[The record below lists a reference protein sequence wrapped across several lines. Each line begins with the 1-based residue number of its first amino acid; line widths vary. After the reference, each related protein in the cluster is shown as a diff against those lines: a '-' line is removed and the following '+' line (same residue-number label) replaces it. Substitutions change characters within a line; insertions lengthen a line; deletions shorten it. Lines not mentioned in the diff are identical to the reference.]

1 MKYKI
6 FYLALLL
13 LFISSFQSY
22 AQLDYPKAKKVDQ
35 KDNYFGT
42 IVEDPYRWLEDDKSE
57 EVKTWVEAQNKVTF
71 DYLGKIPFREK
82 IKERLTKIWNY
93 PKYSSPFK
101 EGDKYY
107 FFKNDGLQNQSVLY
121 VQDDLNSE
129 PSVFLDPNKFST
141 DGTIALS
148 QLNFSNDAKYVVY
161 GTASGGSDWSEL
173 FVMETETQKKLSD
186 HIKWV
191 KFSGASWFK
200 DGFFYSRYDEPA
212 KGEELTK
219 KNEYHKV
226 YYHKAGT
233 DQIND
238 VLIYEDK
245 ERPNRNFYASVT
257 EDEHFLVLYM
267 SEGASGNNAF
277 MVKDLTKEK
286 SDFIPVVTD
295 FVYRYSVIDNIGD
308 KLLILTN
315 HKTPRKK
322 IILADPHNFSE
333 ENWIE
338 IVPEQNE
345 VLQWGTIIGGKLIVS
360 YLKDANSRAY
370 VYDLDGKFEYE
381 IKLPMLGTLGGF
393 SGKKNE
399 TTAFYTFTS
408 FTFPTAIYH
417 FDVITHESKV
427 FRTSEIDFN
436 FDDYETKQIFYVS
449 KDGTKIPMF
458 IVHKKGLELDR
469 SNPTLLYAYGGFNA
483 SMLPSFSVSRL
494 IFLENGGVYAM
505 ANLRGGGE
513 YGEEWHEAG
522 MLLNKQNVF
531 DDFIAAAEYLIK
543 EKYTSAQKLAIS
555 GASNGGLLIG
565 TVINQRPEL
574 FKVALPAVGVM
585 DMLRYH
591 KFTIG
596 WAWAA
601 EYGSSDDSVHF
612 KNLFSYSPLHNI
624 REDLNYPATFVTTAD
639 HDDRVVPAH
648 SFKYIST
655 LQEKYIGKNSVLIRI
670 ETRAGHGAG
679 KPTSKQIDEQID
691 IWSFVLYNLAMK
703 PNEK

>member
-1 MKYKI
+1 MKKFFLI
-6 FYLALLL
+6 MFVALLAVQL
-13 LFISSFQSY
+13 LS
-22 AQLDYPKAKKVDQ
+22 AQINYPITKKVDQ
-35 KDNYFGT
+35 SDNYYGT
-42 IVEDPYRWLEDDKSE
+42 IVEDPYRWLEDDNSE
-57 EVKTWVEAQNKVTF
+57 ETKVWVEAQNKITF
-71 DYLGKIPFREK
+71 DYLEKIPFREK

-101 EGDKYY
+101 EGDNYY

-121 VQDDLNSE
+121 VQEDLNSE
-129 PSVFLDPNKFST
+129 PRVFLDPNKFSE
-141 DGTIALS
+141 DGTVALS
-148 QLNFSNDAKYVVY
+148 QLSFSNDAKYVVY
-161 GTASGGSDWSEL
+161 GTASGGSDWNEL
-173 FVMETETQKKLSD
+173 FVMETATQKKLSD
-186 HIKWV
+186 HIKWI
-191 KFSGASWFK
+191 KFSGASWYK

-212 KGEELTK
+212 SGEVLTK

-226 YYHKAGT
+226 YYHEVGT
-233 DQIND
+233 YQSSD
-238 VLIYEDK
+238 VLVYEVREK
-245 ERPNRNFYASVT
+245 PKRNFYASVT
-257 EDEHFLVLYM
+257 EDERYLILYM

-277 MVKDLTKEK
+277 MVKDLSKEG
-286 SDFIPVVTD
+286 SEFIPVVTD
-295 FVYRYSVIDNIGD
+295 FVYRYSIIDNVDD

-315 HKTPRKK
+315 HKSPRKK
-322 IILADPHNFSE
+322 IILADPNNFSE

-338 IVPEQNE
+338 IIPEQKE

-360 YLKDANSRAY
+360 YLKDASSRAY
-370 VYDLDGKFEYE
+370 VYSLDGKFEYE
-381 IKLPMLGTLGGF
+381 IELPTLGTLGGF

-408 FTFPTAIYH
+408 FTFPTVIYH
-417 FDVITHESKV
+417 FDVHSRKSAL
-427 FRTSEIDFN
+427 FRTSDIDFD
-436 FDDYETKQIFYVS
+436 FGDYETKQVYYSS
-449 KDGTKIPMF
+449 KDGTRIPMF
-458 IVHKKGLELDR
+458 IVHKKGLKLDGN
-469 SNPTLLYAYGGFNA
+469 NPTLLYAYGGFNA

-513 YGEEWHEAG
+513 YGEEWHKAG

-531 DDFIAAAEYLIK
+531 DDFIAAAEFLIK
-543 EKYTSAQKLAIS
+543 EKYTSTQKLAIS
-555 GASNGGLLIG
+555 GGSNGGLLIG
-565 TVINQRPEL
+565 AVMNQRPEL

-601 EYGSSDDSVHF
+601 EYGSSEDSVHF
-612 KNLFSYSPLHNI
+612 RNLYSYSPLHNLSAG
-624 REDLNYPATFVTTAD
+624 LNYPATLVTTAD

-655 LQEKYIGKNSVLIRI
+655 LQERYKGTNPVLIRI

-679 KPTSKQIDEQID
+679 KPTAKQIDEQTD
-691 IWSFVLYNLAMK
+691 IWSFVFYNLNIN
-703 PNEK
+703 P

>member
-1 MKYKI
+1 MKKLL
-6 FYLALLL
+6 LALLIY
-13 LFISSFQSY
+13 LFTFQFIN
-22 AQLDYPKAKKVDQ
+22 AQFNYPPTKKVEQ
-35 KDNYFGT
+35 TDNYFGT
-42 IVEDPYRWLEDDKSE
+42 IVEDPYRWLENDKSDE
-57 EVKTWVEAQNKVTF
+57 TKAWVDAQNKVTF
-71 DYLGKIPFREK
+71 DYLEKIPFRDK

-93 PKYSSPFK
+93 PKYSTPFK

-107 FFKNDGLQNQSVLY
+107 FYKNDGLQNQSVLY
-121 VQDDLNSE
+121 AQDELNSE
-129 PSVFLDPNKFST
+129 PRVFLDPNKFSE
-141 DGTIALS
+141 DGTVALS
-148 QLNFSNDAKYVVY
+148 QLSFSNDAKYVVY
-161 GTASGGSDWSEL
+161 GTASGGSDWNEL
-173 FVMETETQKKLSD
+173 FIMESATQKKLSD

-191 KFSGASWFK
+191 KFSGTSWFK

-226 YYHKAGT
+226 YYHKVGT
-233 DQIND
+233 DQSSDIL
-238 VLIYEDK
+238 VYENKDRAK
-245 ERPNRNFYASVT
+245 RNFYASVT
-257 EDEHFLVLYM
+257 EDERFLILYM

-277 MVKDLTKEK
+277 MVKDLAKEK
-286 SDFIPVVTD
+286 SEFIPVVTD
-295 FVYRYSVIDNIGD
+295 FIYRYSVIDNIGD

-315 HKTPRKK
+315 HKSPRKK
-322 IILADPHNFSE
+322 IILADPNNFSE

-338 IVPEQNE
+338 IIPEQKE

-360 YLKDANSRAY
+360 YLKDASSRAY
-370 VYDLDGKFEYE
+370 AYSLDGKFEYE
-381 IKLPMLGTLGGF
+381 IELPTLGTLGWF
-393 SGKKNE
+393 SGKKKD

-417 FDVITHESKV
+417 FDVNSRKSTM
-427 FRTSEIDFN
+427 FRASEIDFK
-436 FDDYETKQIFYVS
+436 FDNYETKQVFYPS
-449 KDGTKIPMF
+449 KDGTRIPMF
-458 IVHKKGLELDR
+458 IVHKKGLKLDG
-469 SNPTLLYAYGGFNA
+469 SNPTYLYAYGGFNA

-531 DDFIAAAEYLIK
+531 DDFIAAAEYLIR
-543 EKYTSAQKLAIS
+543 EKYTSAKKLAIA
-555 GASNGGLLIG
+555 GGSNGGLLIG
-565 TVINQRPEL
+565 AVMNQRPEL

-601 EYGSSDDSVHF
+601 EYGSSDDSTHF
-612 KNLFSYSPLHNI
+612 ENLYSYSPLHNI
-624 REDLNYPATFVTTAD
+624 REDLKYPATFVTTAD

-648 SFKYIST
+648 SFKYVST
-655 LQEKYIGKNSVLIRI
+655 LQEKYKGENPILIRI

-679 KPTSKQIDEQID
+679 KPTTKQIEEQTD
-691 IWSFVLYNLAMK
+691 IWSFVFYNLNVEPLLK
-703 PNEK
+703 